1 MNHRLY
7 IEIRDKCREMRKRI
21 YDWESD
27 GGMKSLT
34 KRKWR
39 ERERERERE

>member
-1 MNHRLY
+1 M
-7 IEIRDKCREMRKRI
+7 RERV

-34 KRKWR
+34 KRKYVIATYKR
-39 ERERERERE
+39 NLTNVIATPFVDSS